1 MTEHEPFDLD
11 DPYLVRLRS
20 LALAL
25 PGAAEKLVVGH
36 PAFYTRKV
44 FAYFAM
50 SRKVDGGWEIED
62 QAGAVREFD
71 LLVVGNGHHDDNLH
85 RDSTSDSPSSGS
97 ARRQSSIGSGSSRA
111 TRRVRARSRPPR
123 VVSST
128 SMSTPKPAGRS
139 RCLNACARWWRTCG
153 RIEGGDLKRFSR

>member
-50 SRKVDGGWEIED
+50 SRKVDGVWENRPNTVSVVLPED
-62 QAGAVREFD
+62 ERLALVCAWCGPGA
-71 LLVVGNGHHDDNLH
+71 
-85 RDSTSDSPSSGS
+85 TW
-97 ARRQSSIGSGSSRA
+97 
-111 TRRVRARSRPPR
+111 
-123 VVSST
+123 
-128 SMSTPKPAGRS
+128 GRGE
-139 RCLNACARWWRTCG
+139 RGEVAVFGRLGDGEKCG
-153 RIEGGDLKRFSR
+153 A

>member
-36 PAFYTRKV
+36 PAFYTRKI

-50 SRKVDGGWEIED
+50 SRKVDGVWENRPNTVSVVLPED
-62 QAGAVREFD
+62 ERLALLERPGASIPGYVAK
-71 LLVVGNGHHDDNLH
+71 
-85 RDSTSDSPSSGS
+85 SGS
-97 ARRQSSIGSGSSRA
+97 VSLDLDEDTDWDEIAELLEESFRQTAGVRL
-111 TRRVRARSRPPR
+111 VRAL
-123 VVSST
+123 
-128 SMSTPKPAGRS
+128 G
-139 RCLNACARWWRTCG
+139 
-153 RIEGGDLKRFSR
+153 